1 MKWWILTQLVV
12 VKCLIL
18 WSKVL
23 LYGPGM
29 DKKIDLVIIDLKK
42 KEPFILEFLNLAQ
55 LKLISFLKLIP
66 VLVSK
71 KTKLSYILTVLR
83 YINGILVQL
92 IRSWSSLKEP
102 PTVAAKIKSNF
113 CFQNAILIHIFRTC
127 CHLAHLRHTTV
138 PPAGTCSRLLQQVL
152 AAVMG
157 CLW

>member
-1 MKWWILTQLVV
+1 
-12 VKCLIL
+12 
-18 WSKVL
+18 
-23 LYGPGM
+23 M

-92 IRSWSSLKEP
+92 IRS
-102 PTVAAKIKSNF
+102 
-113 CFQNAILIHIFRTC
+113 
-127 CHLAHLRHTTV
+127 
-138 PPAGTCSRLLQQVL
+138 
-152 AAVMG
+152 
-157 CLW
+157 